1 MTIKLL
7 VVRIASF
14 TFLVCSHY
22 TGNRFSCRHENVSGS
37 MSDNRIELEQVVYT
51 HRTSNIVPERP
62 VWPRGEVWCTKSV
75 PKNIPSYQVGPSLCS
90 LLLIS
95 LENLFTLRRK
105 VAETYPI
112 CDDPLFKTAG
122 GPVSLLNKNSRKIT
136 VLLDELTKAKSGII
150 FVSVQGLS
158 GIVWLII
165 AFRVPQTPDINLPHN
180 SVATIQCYERFK
192 RVG

>member
-7 VVRIASF
+7 VVRIVSF
-14 TFLVCSHY
+14 TFLVCPHY
-22 TGNRFSCRHENVSGS
+22 TGNRFSCRHENVSSS
-37 MSDNRIELEQVVYT
+37 MSDNRIELEQVVHT
-51 HRTSNIVPERP
+51 HRTSHQSGRQAERP
-62 VWPRGEVWCTKSV
+62 VWCTKSV

-122 GPVSLLNKNSRKIT
+122 GPVSLLNRNSRKIT
-136 VLLDELTKAKSGII
+136 FLLCELTKAKSGII

-158 GIVWLII
+158 GIV
-165 AFRVPQTPDINLPHN
+165 
-180 SVATIQCYERFK
+180 
-192 RVG
+192 